1 MFGFS
6 CRKMQTIM
14 KKFMIIAAGLVIALS
29 AAAQTGDA
37 QGVQKKDHHRK
48 PLTVEQEAR
57 MRVKKMTKELDLT
70 DGQAKKLLKFYE
82 KDIRYRRENFPTV
95 GKYGHMGMHHEGQQC
110 DSCKMHGKPEARPEK
125 GQRDSAFHPH
135 HPQHHAKPQGK
146 PGARPEGKP
155 GVRPD
160 GPRHSHDHN
169 GHGMRPD
176 APKEI
181 DYDALEKFNER
192 QDNTLKKI
200 LGEEKFNLW
209 RSKHPRKPLPL
220 PEV

>member
-1 MFGFS
+1 
-6 CRKMQTIM
+6 M
-14 KKFMIIAAGLVIALS
+14 KKLMIIAAGLVIALS
-29 AAAQTGDA
+29 AVAQTSDA
-37 QGVQKKDHHRK
+37 QAVQKKDHHRE

-82 KDIRYRRENFPTV
+82 KDIRYRRENFPTAGRPDARPEKV
-95 GKYGHMGMHHEGQQC
+95 QQC

-192 QDNTLKKI
+192 QDKTLKKI

-220 PEV
+220 PEEQPQKDR